1 MTIRDEI
8 GNNPGPDLF
17 GLSLHMMCTLSL
29 EGLIC
34 IANEALAE
42 YLGYHPSQLNNRLLE
57 DFIVREQGAQVFEHM
72 KNLEDGQISEILIVD
87 LNRADGSKAHCQL
100 RMQRYG
106 YKIFVSFAQ
115 TAKEKGHI
123 EQPID
128 SYQLI
133 SKVLAQNT
141 RDANRFYRYV
151 LRELTELYGYG
162 RGCLRIFE
170 EGSEYYTQFQYQTDD
185 MKVSGDWW
193 SLSFDDSMD
202 LWGYV
207 SETQKPLLI
216 SNYQEFLKKRGLDAE
231 NRDRLENVLLI
242 PVVQEDQ
249 VKACL
254 LLTDREEAL
263 PEDRLTD
270 LGSLVSA
277 IWDISAQ
284 KLLSGRSEVKTTG
297 LRQFYANMEEAIAIY
312 EIIWDEAGEPVD
324 YRFVDVNEAFF
335 EQTGY
340 AKQVVYG
347 CKGSEFYGQ
356 SPAPYLQELAGVMR
370 SRRPMKFEPY
380 DKALGKYFHMSIMP
394 LSKTRIATVFYDRS
408 SQKNIQS
415 AIQLE
420 KERMAVALRS
430 IGDGFISTDATGK
443 IEDLNRVAESLT
455 GWTKEQALG
464 RPVQEVYRLVD
475 EKTKERVEGPVSRV
489 LQSFQEEKSGEHT
502 RLVGQRGGE
511 IFISDSA
518 SPIRNVAGKLS
529 GVVLVFRDESKQKR
543 HLKEVEQLS
552 FHDSLTGLYNRTFFE
567 KEIDRLNTRRQ
578 LPLSVIM
585 GDVNGLKLTND
596 IYGHQ
601 KGDELLKNI
610 ADLLRKECRQEDI
623 LARWGGDEFVLLL
636 PRTSKELAEEIS
648 ERLIKSAEEKRF
660 MDLGL
665 SISIGASTKDEEYQN
680 IYDVLAEAEQRM
692 YRRKLLDKNSMRS
705 SIITS
710 LMESLSQK
718 SHETKRHC
726 ARMESLSKDIG
737 TQLCLTPS
745 EINDLSL
752 AARLHDV
759 GMVIVPDEILQK
771 TERLSEAEWGI
782 LKQHAEAS
790 YRICQSVPEV
800 SHVARFVLA
809 HQERLDGSGY
819 PYGLQGEEIP
829 LLSRIIAVADTYDAL
844 THGRS
849 YHAPKS
855 SEEAL
860 AELKS
865 LRGIRYD
872 AQVVDVLCK
881 LKAKEEMP
889 VSPSDIFEEF

>member
-1 MTIRDEI
+1 MTIRDEA
-8 GNNPGPDLF
+8 GNNSGPDLF

-34 IANEALAE
+34 LANEALAE
-42 YLGYHPSQLNNRLLE
+42 FLGYHPSQLKNRLLE
-57 DFIVREQGAQVFEHM
+57 DFVARHQVDRVFELM
-72 KNLEDGQISEILIVD
+72 KRLEDGQVSEILLVD
-87 LNRADGSKAHCQL
+87 LNRADGDTAHCRL

-106 YKIFVSFAQ
+106 YKIYASFEQ
-115 TAKEKGHI
+115 IAKEQGHI
-123 EQPID
+123 EHPID

-133 SKVLAQNT
+133 SKVLGQNT
-141 RDANRFYRYV
+141 KDSNRYYRYV

-170 EGSEYYTQFQYQTDD
+170 ESSEYYTQFQYQTED
-185 MKVSGDWW
+185 MRVSGDWW
-193 SLSFDDSMD
+193 SLSYGDRMD
-202 LWGYV
+202 LWRYV
-207 SETQKPLLI
+207 SESQEPLHI
-216 SNYQEFLKKRGLDAE
+216 SQYQDFLKKRGLDAE
-231 NRDRLENVLLI
+231 NRDRLENVLLV
-242 PVVQEDQ
+242 PVIQEEQ

-254 LLTDREEAL
+254 LLTDRKVEL
-263 PEDRLTD
+263 PEERVAD
-270 LGSLVSA
+270 LESLLSA
-277 IWDISAQ
+277 IWDITTQ
-284 KLLSGRSEVKTTG
+284 KRLSGHSEKNNR
-297 LRQFYANMEEAIAIY
+297 LRQFYANMTEAIAIY
-312 EIIWDEAGEPVD
+312 ELIWDESGEAVD
-324 YRFVDVNEAFF
+324 YRFVDVNDAFF
-335 EQTGY
+335 EQTGF
-340 AKQVVYG
+340 AKQVLYG
-347 CKGSEFYGQ
+347 RRGSEFYGQ

-370 SRRPMKFEPY
+370 SRRPMQLEPF
-380 DKALGKYFHMSIMP
+380 DKVLNKYFHMSILP
-394 LSKTRIATVFYDRS
+394 LSKTQIATVFYDRS
-408 SQKNIQS
+408 SQKNMQS

-420 KERMAVALRS
+420 KERLAVALRS
-430 IGDGFISTDATGK
+430 IGDGFISTDETGR
-443 IEDLNRVAESLT
+443 IVDMNRVAESLT

-464 RPVQEVYRLVD
+464 RPVHEVYRLVD
-475 EKTKERVEGPVSRV
+475 ETTKEKVEGPVSRV
-489 LQSFQEEKSGEHT
+489 LLSLHEEKSGEHT
-502 RLVGQRGGE
+502 RLSGQRGGE
-511 IFISDSA
+511 IYVSDSA
-518 SPIRNVAGKLS
+518 SPIRDGAGKLS
-529 GVVLVFRDESKQKR
+529 GVVLVFRDVSMQKR
-543 HLKEVEQLS
+543 RLKEIEHLS

-636 PRTSKELAEEIS
+636 PRTSKEAAEEVS
-648 ERLIKSAEEKRF
+648 DRLIRSAEEERF

-692 YRRKLLDKNSMRS
+692 YHRKLLDKNSMRS

-710 LMESLSQK
+710 LLESLSQK
-718 SHETKRHC
+718 SHETKKHC
-726 ARMESLSKDIG
+726 ARMESLSRDIG
-737 TQLCLTPS
+737 TQLCLTSS
-745 EINDLSL
+745 ELNDLSL

-771 TERLSEAEWGI
+771 SEKLTEEEWDVM
-782 LKQHAEAS
+782 KQHAEAG

-809 HQERLDGSGY
+809 HQERLDGTGY

-829 LLSRIIAVADTYDAL
+829 LFSRIIAVADAYDVL

-849 YHAPKS
+849 YQSPKS
-855 SEEAL
+855 PEEAL
-860 AELKS
+860 AELRS

-881 LKAKEEMP
+881 LKGQEEMP
-889 VSPSDIFEEF
+889 IRPSDIFEEF